1 MHTSLDNT
9 ATTTGTT
16 AATTA
21 TATTAAAAT
30 SATAATAAT
39 AAAAATTALDV
50 QNLIVAWNIPCGL
63 AKGHWTEHVSKA
75 CQLSSLR
82 RSCFHVHPV

>member
-21 TATTAAAAT
+21 TATAAAAAT
-30 SATAATAAT
+30 GTTAAT
-39 AAAAATTALDV
+39 ATTALDV
-50 QNLIVAWNIPCGL
+50 QNLIVAWNVPCGL

-75 CQLSSLR
+75 CQLSSQR
-82 RSCFHVHPV
+82 RSCVHVHPV